1 MINEFLRRDT
11 LFASLIR
18 NSNLTKVQMDTLLS
32 YWNLKQNDGSLSE
45 MIRMRDKVVTKGS
58 FLHTLNQAK
67 QNVRA
72 SVYSI
77 LLLGYIGLLNK
88 ESIEGLVRV
97 TTLLNDLKKT
107 GGNSKSEE
115 IVFLIEGLCDRLISV

>member
-1 MINEFLRRDT
+1 MINEFLRRDA

-18 NSNLTKVQMDTLLS
+18 NSNLTKIQMDTLLS
-32 YWNLKQNDGSLSE
+32 YWNLKQNDRSLNE
-45 MIRMRDKVVTKGS
+45 MIRIRDKVVTKGS

-67 QNVRA
+67 QNIRA

-77 LLLGYIGLLNK
+77 LLLGYIGLLDK

-97 TTLLNDLKKT
+97 TALLNDFKKT

-115 IVFLIEGLCDRLISV
+115 IMFLIEGLCDKLI

>member
-32 YWNLKQNDGSLSE
+32 YWNLKQNDRSLSE
-45 MIRMRDKVVTKGS
+45 MIRIRDKVVTKGS

-67 QNVRA
+67 QNIRA

-97 TTLLNDLKKT
+97 TALLNDFKKT

-115 IVFLIEGLCDRLISV
+115 IMFLIEGLCDKLI

>member
-1 MINEFLRRDT
+1 MINEILRRDT

-32 YWNLKQNDGSLSE
+32 YWNLKQNDRSLSE
-45 MIRMRDKVVTKGS
+45 MIRIRDKVVTKGS

-67 QNVRA
+67 QNIRA

-97 TTLLNDLKKT
+97 TALLNDFKKT

-115 IVFLIEGLCDRLISV
+115 IMFLIEGLCDKLI

>member
-1 MINEFLRRDT
+1 MINEFLRRDA
-11 LFASLIR
+11 LFTSLIR

-32 YWNLKQNDGSLSE
+32 YWNSKQNDGSLSE
-45 MIRMRDKVVTKGS
+45 MIRIRDKVVTKGS

-88 ESIEGLVRV
+88 DSIEGLVRV

-115 IVFLIEGLCDRLISV
+115 IMFLIEGLCDRLVSI